1 MKKFLLG
8 TAVILSATAISSQ
21 ASAQIL
27 DDLSVSVSTDYVT
40 EYVFRGVSFA
50 DAAIQ
55 PGIELSS
62 GGFSFGAWYSA
73 PFGGT
78 SAGAFDELDLY
89 GGYGWDVSDLVSAS
103 VGFTI
108 FHFPQAGELFDG
120 LFSGNG
126 GSTLEVYG
134 GLSLDT
140 VLAPSVTAY
149 YDIGLEAFTLEGSVG
164 HSIPLENNFSVD
176 LGLTGGFVLAD
187 GPGDYQWG
195 TASASLGYGF
205 TDDASV
211 YVGANF
217 SLNSD
222 DNLDFEVTRD
232 VNTGVIDPL
241 SGAGTDDTQFW
252 FGTGFSTSF

>member
-1 MKKFLLG
+1 MKKIFLS
-8 TAVILSATAISSQ
+8 TAMVVAMFGATPTVSAGDIG
-21 ASAQIL
+21 
-27 DDLSVSVSTDYVT
+27 VSVSTDYVS

-55 PGIELSS
+55 PGIELSK

-78 SAGAFDELDLY
+78 SAGAADELDLY
-89 GGYGWDVSDLVSAS
+89 GGYGWDIADSVSAS

-108 FHFPQAGELFDG
+108 FHFPQFGELFDG

-134 GLSLDT
+134 GLSFDT
-140 VLAPSVTAY
+140 ALAPSITAY

-164 HSIPLENNFSVD
+164 HSFTTSDKTSLD
-176 LGLTGGFVLAD
+176 LGLTAGLVTAD
-187 GPGDYQWG
+187 GGGDYEWA
-195 TASASLGYGF
+195 TASASYSYAF

-211 YVGANF
+211 YIGGNF
-217 SLNSD
+217 SLNSED
-222 DNLDFEVTRD
+222 LLDFEVTRD
-232 VNTGVIDPL
+232 INTGIIDPL
-241 SGAGTDDTQFW
+241 SGGGTDGSLFW
-252 FGTGFSTSF
+252 VGTGFSTSF